1 MTGDRR
7 SDVVSSEIEN
17 VPSAAD
23 GHATEILLVEANQGD
38 IRLLRELFADAGIT
52 NEIHVVYTAHDALDF
67 VHQRGEYTEAPRPD
81 VILVD
86 LHLFERRSE
95 NVVAAFTE
103 VPELRHAPVIVMVST
118 ESEADYV
125 RSTDLD
131 PAGYLTK
138 PIDPDAF
145 IDLIQEFDGFG
156 IEIVCDPA
164 GTRDY
169 SPD

>member
-1 MTGDRR
+1 MTDERR
-7 SDVVSSEIEN
+7 SKAVTSEIES
-17 VPSAAD
+17 VPSATD
-23 GHATEILLVEANQGD
+23 GHVAELLLVEANQGD
-38 IRLLRELFADAGIT
+38 IRLLRELFADAGIA

-67 VHQRGEYTEAPRPD
+67 VHQRGEYTTAPRPD

-95 NVVAAFTE
+95 DVVAAFND
-103 VPELRHAPVIVMVST
+103 VPVLRHAPVIVLTST

-125 RSTDLD
+125 RSTGLD

-145 IDLIQEFDGFG
+145 IELMLELNGFG
-156 IEIVCDPA
+156 IEIVSE
-164 GTRDY
+164 RNER
-169 SPD
+169 S